1 MTIFISG
8 IFFKGCTDCTVYLHS
23 HLEMTENII
32 IHIIL
37 TASSPGLLLLDV
49 LKWPGG
55 LGTFTNVIMY
65 YLFVRLFDWLI
76 VWLIDYSYLKK
87 KRILWKFICA
97 QFFLPKEID
106 TQIFISS
113 LEMTSAIYNKTTTTT
128 TRCQNWNYII
138 ICRFSGKILESKCCT
153 LYFICQTY
161 NCVKSKKKN
170 ICILYMFTIYV

>member
-1 MTIFISG
+1 MHRLYCISP
-8 IFFKGCTDCTVYLHS
+8 FSLRNDREHNYS
-23 HLEMTENII
+23 HYSNG
-32 IHIIL
+32 
-37 TASSPGLLLLDV
+37 PGLLLLDV

-55 LGTFTNVIMY
+55 LGTFTNVINY
-65 YLFVRLFDWLI
+65 YVFVRLFDWLI

-138 ICRFSGKILESKCCT
+138 ICRFSGKQM
-153 LYFICQTY
+153 LYVVFY
-161 NCVKSKKKN
+161 LPN
-170 ICILYMFTIYV
+170 L